1 MKVNKTLT
9 ALIASAGLGLS
20 GHAFAIG
27 TAANTNIENEAT
39 LTFTVNSVPQELQ
52 RDTAEFVVD
61 NKIDL
66 NLVWNDGSATK
77 AVPKE
82 NNVAISYRIYNAGNS
97 LQSYKLTAT
106 HMGTDGTTVG
116 SSGYSTEYQNGASP
130 AVAFPATPGYT
141 YSFYQEDG
149 TTAGFQIG
157 EDTNLGAAAITGDIA
172 PVATQADLSDVAKGT
187 IIYLV
192 VSNILDDA
200 FDADILG
207 FELTADAYTS
217 STATTPNVAEV
228 QDTGADIA
236 NQVQAVFADTG
247 KDGEETTQSAIE
259 IESAKLAITKSVEVI
274 SDPFSSSNP
283 KAIPGATLRY
293 TIELSNTGR
302 LAADSVQVIEDL
314 TKADDSF
321 NENLVELDRATID
334 NLTTVDA
341 TSSTSQADFITN
353 GVLTVDYNSIPAG
366 SVSTPTTRT
375 ITFEIEI
382 DDDI

>member
-106 HMGTDGTTVG
+106 HMGTDGTAVG